1 MVCSSQDIKLFWRNF
16 VLLLINNGWLSCW
29 TINAW
34 PCTISCKLHM
44 ESKMQKKKKFPEKTF
59 IRKAVIIFLTGN
71 AIKSFWFAGFDSE
84 LQNAKTNACTVG
96 KEGRRTSKRKME
108 ALIKR
113 SLLLLKLVIYLCLWK
128 LSLMNGLLS
137 SKIYVTK
144 SKIN

>member
-44 ESKMQKKKKFPEKTF
+44 ESKMQKKKVSWKNIHQESCNYFLPVMQS
-59 IRKAVIIFLTGN
+59 KAFDLQVLTLN
-71 AIKSFWFAGFDSE
+71 CRMQKH
-84 LQNAKTNACTVG
+84 CTVG

>member
-1 MVCSSQDIKLFWRNF
+1 MVCSSQDIKLFWRTF

-29 TINAW
+29 TIHAW
-34 PCTISCKLHM
+34 PCTISCELHM
-44 ESKMQKKKKFPEKTF
+44 ESKMQKKKFPEKTF